1 MVGRRT
7 LSHNIGSEAC
17 LWAGPDICVI
27 EATSV
32 SLQHTVSQAQ
42 SDEHLVDRLVP

>member
-7 LSHNIGSEAC
+7 LSHNIESEAC